1 MDFLKNHL
9 GEIGSFITG
18 ALGGSLLTLKF
29 TRQNR
34 VQGSGT
40 LVDQT
45 RATAGGDIVG
55 RDKTVSGNPN

>member
-9 GEIGSFITG
+9 GEIGSFIAG
-18 ALGGSLLTLKF
+18 ALGGSLVTLKF

-40 LVDQT
+40 LADQS

-55 RDKTVSGNPN
+55 RDKTVSGKRP